1 MTARRRWIAVA
12 ALIAAAAWP
21 AVAASQTLQFGSDG
35 DDLPVAIN
43 ADDGIE
49 WQHENMVFRARG
61 NAHAKRGDVDVQ
73 ADVLSAHYRERE
85 DGSTEIWRLD
95 AEGSVRISSPT
106 ETAFAEKGIYD
117 VDNGIMVLSGGNRV
131 RFVAESHE
139 ITADRQLEY
148 WQNKQMAV
156 ARGNALAVR
165 GENRLRADVL
175 AAYFRRAEKGDSTI
189 ERVEAF
195 DNVEVTTADEVV
207 QADYGVYN
215 VVSGIATLTG
225 SVSLTRG
232 VNRLDGC
239 SAEINLE
246 TGVST
251 LHACGGA
258 GQPRVRGVFHPER
271 RKGN

>member
-1 MTARRRWIAVA
+1 MIGRQWQRIAVVGWLA
-12 ALIAAAAWP
+12 VAAWP
-21 AVAASQTLQFGSDG
+21 AAALSQSLQFSGDG
-35 DDLPVAIN
+35 NNLPVAIN

-49 WQHENMVFRARG
+49 WQQENMVFRARG
-61 NAHAKRGDVDVQ
+61 NAQAKRGDVNLR
-73 ADVLSAHYRERE
+73 ADVLSAHYRERD

-95 AEGSVRISSPT
+95 AEGGVRISSPT
-106 ETAFAEKGIYD
+106 KTAFAEKGIYD
-117 VDNGIMVLSGGNRV
+117 VDNGIMILSGGKRV

-156 ARGNALAVR
+156 ARGNAVAVR

-175 AAYFRRAEKGDSTI
+175 AAYFTRDEKGDSTI

-195 DNVEVTTADEVV
+195 DNVEVATADEVV
-207 QADYGVYN
+207 HADRGVYN
-215 VVSGIATLTG
+215 VISGVATLTG
-225 SVSLTRG
+225 AVSLTRG

-246 TGVST
+246 SGIST

-271 RKGN
+271 